1 MTSICPESSAKTC
14 HLLLAHLECL
24 AERYRMLAPSRCRLA
39 LLDLRLL
46 PPLIEQTG
54 ALAPLLTPSEQEVFQ
69 RFRYPKRQV
78 EWLGGRVA
86 AKYCLH
92 RLLAPEALPCAWH
105 RYSILADTHGRP
117 CLERVPADCP
127 EVAVSISHSHGYAA
141 ALACRA
147 GSGGVDIQQ
156 LTSKLAGVAERFA
169 SEEELALIDPE
180 LAPLTGL
187 GLIWTAKEA
196 VKKCLLSDHPS
207 FFGRIRLTRLEHDQE
222 TSGWRAQ
229 CRIAQPKSMT
239 ATVRLAEVDGH
250 LLACA
255 TGDAHA

>member
-1 MTSICPESSAKTC
+1 MTSICPESSVKTC
-14 HLLLAHLECL
+14 QLLPAHLECL
-24 AERYRMLAPSRCRLA
+24 AERYRILAPSRCRLA

-46 PPLIEQTG
+46 PPLIEQPG
-54 ALAPLLTPSEQEVFQ
+54 ALAPLLAPDEREIFQ

-92 RLLAPEALPCAWH
+92 RLLAAEALPCTWQ

-117 CLERVPADCP
+117 CLEHVPADCP
-127 EVAVSISHSHGYAA
+127 GAIVSISHSHGYAA
-141 ALACRA
+141 ALACRT
-147 GSGGVDIQQ
+147 GSCGVDIQQ
-156 LTSKLAGVAERFA
+156 LTPKLAGVAERFA
-169 SEEELALIDPE
+169 SGEELALIDSE
-180 LAPLTGL
+180 LAPLTRL
-187 GLIWTAKEA
+187 GLIWAAKEA
-196 VKKCLLSDHPS
+196 VKKCLLPDHPS
-207 FFGRIRLTRLEHDQE
+207 FFGRIRLTRLEQDQK

-229 CRIAQPKSMT
+229 CRIAQPKPMA
-239 ATVRLAEVDGH
+239 ATVHLAEVDGH